1 MTGPVTHVSFDL
13 VGAATIL
20 LTLLIFAAGLVLLTS
35 WYWRRRFGRSST
47 SSEDSSVAQ
56 QLELLLNGLPE
67 GLLLTDQNG
76 RVLWCNPEARRLL
89 SLSNTLPRIG
99 DDLLPMVRRAADS
112 GRSELREL
120 HPVANAMLQVRVLP
134 LAESDT
140 SEDGILCIVSDIS
153 ERRHQEEFYRHFVH
167 NISHEL
173 LTPLA
178 AVAGHIANVREM
190 PSEEIGSRNAS
201 LAIMAREVERLTALT
216 GNLLVLSRLESEVPL
231 HLERTNVGAVAE
243 QAVADLLGLAQKRGI
258 EISIQGAP
266 RLPRILA
273 DRNRLKQVF
282 VNLVGNAIKHCPKG
296 TTVQVRLRAEA
307 DSIVAEVV
315 DDGPGIPP
323 EDLPHIFEKLYR
335 VQKEGT
341 RATEGSGLGLS
352 IVKRIVELHGG
363 DVVAQSKMAEGTTF
377 TFRLPLGED
386 NHP

>member
-13 VGAATIL
+13 VGAAIIL
-20 LTLLIFAAGLVLLTS
+20 LALLLFAVGLVLLTS

-47 SSEDSSVAQ
+47 SSEDSSVTQ

-67 GLLLTDQNG
+67 GLLLTDPNG

-89 SLSNTLPRIG
+89 SLSNTSPRIG
-99 DDLLPMVRRAADS
+99 DDLLPMVRRVADS

-120 HPVANAMLQVRVLP
+120 HPVADAMLQVRVLP
-134 LAESDT
+134 LAESGI
-140 SEDGILCIVSDIS
+140 SQDGVLCMVSDVS

-173 LTPLA
+173 LIPLA
-178 AVAGHIANVREM
+178 AVTGHIANIREM
-190 PSEEIGSRNAS
+190 PNEEIESRNAS
-201 LAIMAREVERLTALT
+201 LTIMVREVERLTALT

-243 QAVADLLGLAQKRGI
+243 QAVADLLGLAQKEGV
-258 EISIQGAP
+258 EVSIQSAP

-282 VNLVGNAIKHCPKG
+282 INLVGNAIKHCPEG
-296 TTVQVRLRAEA
+296 TMVQVRLRAEA

-315 DDGPGIPP
+315 DDGSGIPP
-323 EDLPHIFEKLYR
+323 EDLPHVFEKLYR

-341 RATEGSGLGLS
+341 RAAEGSGLGLS

-363 DVVAQSKMAEGTTF
+363 EVMAESRVGEGTTF
-377 TFRLPLGED
+377 TFRLPVDED
-386 NHP
+386 IRP